1 MFDKTDSTE
10 TINASKKI
18 LENIWPIDTRTI
30 QEIIDDQFIPIDDR
44 TQQELKDD
52 YYLSFESE
60 SENEDDKVTIED
72 VKDDTNSDK
81 VTIADD
87 IKHDFNIDDFNKKTY
102 RPVDNRTIQEI
113 IDDQFI
119 PIDGRTQQ
127 ELEDDDYL
135 SFESE
140 NETDTTSAWDNN
152 KTTIS
157 KPGPIYKLSTDC
169 NKKIRAAKKI
179 KDKYIKKKIVTRE
192 KSNKIS
198 AGYLNTKDQ
207 DKINY
212 IFIPPKKE
220 KTNSIPA
227 DAGHFIRSE
236 IDSTDFKKEN
246 LASKKRKEKIK
257 KTIYKFKGMET
268 KSKRWNKR
276 NNRCTRWNCES

>member
-1 MFDKTDSTE
+1 M
-10 TINASKKI
+10 
-18 LENIWPIDTRTI
+18 I
-30 QEIIDDQFIPIDDR
+30 QEIIDAQFIPIDDR
-44 TQQELKDD
+44 TKQELKDD
-52 YYLSFESE
+52 DYPSFE

-127 ELEDDDYL
+127 ELEDGDYL

-198 AGYLNTKDQ
+198 AEWLKTAGYLNTKDQ

-212 IFIPPKKE
+212 IFIPPKK
-220 KTNSIPA
+220 
-227 DAGHFIRSE
+227 
-236 IDSTDFKKEN
+236 
-246 LASKKRKEKIK
+246 
-257 KTIYKFKGMET
+257 
-268 KSKRWNKR
+268 
-276 NNRCTRWNCES
+276 

>member
-1 MFDKTDSTE
+1 MFPYEEPTVESADKIDEKQKIIDTDFTDLKTKFDKVNDVISEQKKQKKIEDTVEDIFKTDNFDDFWWEEDLFDKTDSTE

-18 LENIWPIDTRTI
+18 LENIRSIDNRMI
-30 QEIIDDQFIPIDDR
+30 QEIIDAQFIPIDDR
-44 TQQELKDD
+44 TKQELNDD
-52 YYLSFESE
+52 DCPSFE

-169 NKKIRAAKKI
+169 NKKIRAAKK
-179 KDKYIKKKIVTRE
+179 
-192 KSNKIS
+192 
-198 AGYLNTKDQ
+198 
-207 DKINY
+207 
-212 IFIPPKKE
+212 
-220 KTNSIPA
+220 
-227 DAGHFIRSE
+227 
-236 IDSTDFKKEN
+236 
-246 LASKKRKEKIK
+246 
-257 KTIYKFKGMET
+257 
-268 KSKRWNKR
+268 NKR
-276 NNRCTRWNCES
+276 

>member
-18 LENIWPIDTRTI
+18 LENIRPIDTRTI

-140 NETDTTSAWDNN
+140 NEIDTTSAWDNN
-152 KTTIS
+152 KTTAS
-157 KPGPIYKLSTDC
+157 KPGPIYKLLTDY

-179 KDKYIKKKIVTRE
+179 KDKYI
-192 KSNKIS
+192 
-198 AGYLNTKDQ
+198 
-207 DKINY
+207 
-212 IFIPPKKE
+212 
-220 KTNSIPA
+220 
-227 DAGHFIRSE
+227 
-236 IDSTDFKKEN
+236 
-246 LASKKRKEKIK
+246 
-257 KTIYKFKGMET
+257 
-268 KSKRWNKR
+268 
-276 NNRCTRWNCES
+276 

>member
-1 MFDKTDSTE
+1 M
-10 TINASKKI
+10 
-18 LENIWPIDTRTI
+18 
-30 QEIIDDQFIPIDDR
+30 IIERFDQFIPIDDR
-44 TQQELKDD
+44 TQQDLKNDD
-52 YYLSFESE
+52 YLSFESE

-81 VTIADD
+81 VTITDD
-87 IKHDFNIDDFNKKTY
+87 IKDDFNIEDFNKKTY

-113 IDDQFI
+113 IDNQFI
-119 PIDGRTQQ
+119 PIDDRTQQ

-135 SFESE
+135 SVESE
-140 NETDTTSAWDNN
+140 NEIDTSSSWDNN

-157 KPGPIYKLSTDC
+157 KPGPIYKLSTDY

-179 KDKYIKKKIVTRE
+179 YIYKCIKKKIGARE

-198 AGYLNTKDQ
+198 AEWLKTAGYLNTKDQ

-220 KTNSIPA
+220 KINSIPA

-236 IDSTDFKKEN
+236 TDSTDFKKRK
-246 LASKKRKEKIK
+246 SRIKKKKRKDKT
-257 KTIYKFKGMET
+257 TIYKFKGMET
-268 KSKRWNKR
+268 KSKR
-276 NNRCTRWNCES
+276 

>member
-18 LENIWPIDTRTI
+18 LENIRPIDTRTI

-81 VTIADD
+81 VTITDD
-87 IKHDFNIDDFNKKTY
+87 IKDDFNIDDFNKKTY
-102 RPVDNRTIQEI
+102 QPVDNRTIQEI

-119 PIDGRTQQ
+119 PTDDRTQK

-140 NETDTTSAWDNN
+140 NEIDKTSAWDN

-157 KPGPIYKLSTDC
+157 KPGPIYKLSTDY
-169 NKKIRAAKKI
+169 NKKIRAAKK
-179 KDKYIKKKIVTRE
+179 
-192 KSNKIS
+192 
-198 AGYLNTKDQ
+198 
-207 DKINY
+207 
-212 IFIPPKKE
+212 
-220 KTNSIPA
+220 
-227 DAGHFIRSE
+227 
-236 IDSTDFKKEN
+236 
-246 LASKKRKEKIK
+246 KR
-257 KTIYKFKGMET
+257 
-268 KSKRWNKR
+268 R
-276 NNRCTRWNCES
+276 